1 MLQYLVVILDNES
14 ISYCHYSNVDAEQ
27 RLIALDDL
35 RQGVFFAMKENLMVQ
50 LVWPDYDLPQEYLQV
65 IDSVEHHNIVPS
77 VMYSKGMDADIVVWD
92 DWRGLQKI
100 KENDGVAHIL
110 HIAKEDLFE
119 NSSAMA
125 NCFDAISRL
134 NIVITEVESFGDEDF
149 KKYASVLAVFR
160 QAIAKIYA
168 EGGKM
173 QLNLLTDR
181 MLLEK
186 MNNCNAGNENI
197 TLAPDGKLYV
207 CPAFYYD
214 EIKCNSNTNSITTIG
229 DLTTGL
235 NIKCPQL
242 YKLSHSPICRIC
254 DAFQCRRCVWLNKKM
269 TNEVNIPSHEQCMMA
284 HLERNASGELLHQ
297 LRESGIIESTIEIE
311 EKDYL
316 DPFELIISNR

>member
-1 MLQYLVVILDNES
+1 MLQYLVVILDNAS
-14 ISYCHYSNVDAEQ
+14 ISYCHYSNVGAE
-27 RLIALDDL
+27 RCLISLDNL

-50 LVWPDYDLPQEYLQV
+50 FVWPEYDLPQEYLPV

-77 VMYSKGMDADIVVWD
+77 VLYAKGADADIVVWD
-92 DWRGLQKI
+92 DWRGLQNV
-100 KENDGVAHIL
+100 KESDGIAHVLRIER
-110 HIAKEDLFE
+110 EDLLE
-119 NSSAMA
+119 NGSAIA
-125 NCFDAISRL
+125 NCFDGISRL
-134 NIVITEVESFGDEDF
+134 NIVITEVESFSEEDF
-149 KKYASVLAVFR
+149 KKYVSVLSVFS

-168 EGGKM
+168 DGGRM
-173 QLNLLTDR
+173 QLNVLTDR

-197 TLAPDGKLYV
+197 TLAPNGKLYI

-214 EIKCNSNTNSITTIG
+214 ELKSNSHTNGIISIG

-269 TNEVNIPSHEQCMMA
+269 TNEVNIPSHEQCVMA
-284 HLERNASGELLHQ
+284 HLERNASRELLHQ
-297 LRESGIIESTIEIE
+297 LRESGIILSTVEIE
-311 EKDYL
+311 EKAYL